1 MAMPRVNTSKSC
13 PSAGIHVCPETFFA
27 FFFNQLE
34 AFYVRSDT
42 YRHFSPPAEL
52 GPRMQ
57 DTLCAM
63 CDGRPVILLDDVDWT
78 DEADFIVASERLT
91 VPTMAF
97 SIRECSDIVRLCLTQ
112 DAVHRLDFSPMVVQN
127 ESCYRDASQGHDRRI
142 SDRSGYHQPNPDRR

>member
-1 MAMPRVNTSKSC
+1 MFVQTL
-13 PSAGIHVCPETFFA
+13 T
-27 FFFNQLE
+27 
-34 AFYVRSDT
+34 
-42 YRHFSPPAEL
+42 RHFSPPAEL

-63 CDGRPVILLDDVDWT
+63 RDGRPVILLDDVDRT
-78 DEADFIVASERLT
+78 NEADLVVASERLT
-91 VPTMAF
+91 VPTMAL
-97 SIRECSDIVRLCLTQ
+97 SIRKCSGIVRLCLTR